1 MAVQVKRRRFT
12 VEEYHRLAQA
22 GILGEDDRVE
32 LLDGEI
38 IVMAPIGSRHAAAV
52 KRLNALL
59 TRHVGTQAIVG
70 VQDPIDLGAYSE
82 PQPDLVLLRPR
93 PDFYASAH
101 PQPPDVLLLVEVA
114 DASLPYD
121 REVKLPLYARAGI
134 PEVWLVNL
142 ASDTVEVYRSPSPQG
157 YEETCTLRRGQT
169 LSPLLLPQISLAIED
184 ILG

>member
-1 MAVQVKRRRFT
+1 MAVQVQRLRFT
-12 VEEYHRLAQA
+12 VDEYHRLAQA

-38 IVMAPIGSRHAAAV
+38 LVMAPISSRHAAAV
-52 KRLNALL
+52 NRLNALFSAL
-59 TRHVGTQAIVG
+59 VRRQAVVA
-70 VQDPIDLGAYSE
+70 VQNPVRLSLYSE
-82 PQPDLVLLRPR
+82 PQPDIALLRPR

-157 YEETCTLRRGQT
+157 YEDAHTLPRGQR
-169 LSPLLLPQISLAIED
+169 LSPHLLPQVSVAVED